1 MERAEIF
8 VKGDWMSTDAGMEG
22 WNLKTVWPGAAL
34 PTTILNDWS
43 VVPELSDVEAT
54 RYDFVVG
61 GRYRTPGG
69 FGLQLFFLGYPMHF
83 DWTWLT
89 DFAKSSPAR
98 FDFWIGYDF

>member
-22 WNLKTVWPGAAL
+22 WNLKAVWPGAAL
-34 PTTILNDWS
+34 PTMILNDWS

-69 FGLQLFFLGYPMHF
+69 FGLQLSYFLSKYDDDDPILEDETGSYQSIVA
-83 DWTWLT
+83 LVG
-89 DFAKSSPAR
+89 KS
-98 FDFWIGYDF
+98 F